1 MPDVALHR
9 RSAVV
14 GFGCES
20 IRSGMEEVLGR
31 VKGVLGCEEVECL
44 EILEASLEDRS
55 LTSRTNRMYD
65 KLTI

>member
-44 EILEASLEDRS
+44 EILEAS
-55 LTSRTNRMYD
+55 
-65 KLTI
+65 